1 MAEICYCGPS
11 PDRHWPKSIAE
22 QNWMIEPFDVPQER
36 VDDWVYA
43 WDHEW
48 FPDDAAKEVN
58 IIPLATAQLL
68 ATQFARLVATWREET
83 ENVSSLTQI
92 VSNPAYQRLID
103 LGRSGEKVVPL
114 ILKDFAKNH
123 GYWATALRAITGENP
138 VPDKHIGN
146 PTKVREDWLRWGKQR
161 GYI

>member
-11 PDRHWPKSIAE
+11 LNPHWPKSITS
-22 QNWMIEPFDVPQER
+22 QDWSIESFDIPQEQ
-36 VDDWVYA
+36 VDDWVYV

-48 FPDDAAKEVN
+48 FPEDTATEAN
-58 IIPLATAQLL
+58 IIPLVTAQLL
-68 ATQFARLVATWREET
+68 ETQFTRLVATWREET
-83 ENVSSLTQI
+83 ENVSSLTQV
-92 VSNPAYQRLID
+92 VSNPAYQRVID
-103 LGRSGEKVVPL
+103 LGKHGENVVPL

-123 GYWATALRAITGENP
+123 GYWGNALRSITGENP
-138 VPDKHIGN
+138 VLDKHIGN